1 MSDNITSILAE
12 NKFNVAK
19 YLPYGPVKDLIPYL
33 TRRAE
38 ENKSI
43 KGQMNRELLQLKKRK
58 FLIER
63 FFNFRNKKIFY
74 HFHNILFLLQSH
86 VD

>member
-33 TRRAE
+33 THSE
-38 ENKSI
+38 
-43 KGQMNRELLQLKKRK
+43 
-58 FLIER
+58 
-63 FFNFRNKKIFY
+63 KIS
-74 HFHNILFLLQSH
+74 Q
-86 VD
+86 

>member
-1 MSDNITSILAE
+1 MSDNITSTLAE

-43 KGQMNRELLQLKKRK
+43 KGQMNRELLQLKKEISNR
-58 FLIER
+58 
-63 FFNFRNKKIFY
+63 KIFQ
-74 HFHNILFLLQSH
+74 F
-86 VD
+86 